1 MTGGGRLTSRIHVDG
16 DLKYVVVVV
25 VVLVLVLV
33 RAKVERKSDYVI

>member
-25 VVLVLVLV
+25 VVVLVLV
-33 RAKVERKSDYVI
+33 RAKVERKSDYVR